1 VTAIVALLLWFCA
14 LCAIIPL
21 TVILIELSAGLM
33 PLKQVF
39 QDAAEQ
45 PQTVILMPAHNEA
58 SIISDTV
65 QKVQNGLPPQCRL
78 LVVAD
83 NCSDET
89 ARLARD
95 AGAAVVERSSAILRG
110 KGYAIAFG
118 GDSLV
123 SDPPDYI
130 VILDA
135 DCLAASKSI
144 EYLVR
149 AAQRSGRP
157 VQARYCFTAPSSA
170 SPVVQISNFAFY
182 VKNVVR
188 QRGMSR
194 MGDVCLLTGA
204 GMALSWNQFRAAAV
218 ASGAIVE
225 DLAMGLDLM
234 KAGHRPLFLESALI
248 TSDSATAKDTVG
260 QRQRWEHG
268 YLSTMSSEALPCIAQ
283 GLVTMDRALLWTG
296 LHLLV
301 PPLALLVMISS
312 TIALLQA
319 VAMML
324 GHSATPFLIIVAQ
337 LILLMLL
344 LAVVWLRGGKAYVQA
359 SALARLPLY
368 MLWKVPIYLRLL
380 TNRQREWNRTPRG
393 GKDDS

>member
-1 VTAIVALLLWFCA
+1 MTAIVALLLWLCA
-14 LCAIIPL
+14 LPAIIPL
-21 TVILIELSAGLM
+21 TVILIELIAGLL

-39 QDAAEQ
+39 QDAAEH
-45 PQTVILMPAHNEA
+45 PQTVVLMPAHNEA

-83 NCSDET
+83 NCSDDT

-95 AGAAVVERSSAILRG
+95 AGAAVVERSSAMLRG
-110 KGYAIAFG
+110 KGYALAFG

-135 DCLAASKSI
+135 DCLPAPKSI
-144 EYLVR
+144 EHLVR
-149 AAQRSGRP
+149 AAQGSGRP
-157 VQARYCFTAPSSA
+157 VQASYCFTAPSSA
-170 SPVVQISNFAFY
+170 NPVVKISNFAFY

-204 GMALSWNQFRAAAV
+204 GMAFSWPQYRKAAV
-218 ASGAIVE
+218 ASGVIVE

-234 KAGHRPLFLESALI
+234 KAGHPPLFLEDALI
-248 TSDSATAKDTVG
+248 TSDAATAKDTVG

-268 YLSTMSSEALPCIAQ
+268 YLSTMFREALPCIAQ

-319 VAMML
+319 LATTL
-324 GHSATPFLIIVAQ
+324 GQSATPFLIITMQ
-337 LILLMLL
+337 LSLLMLL
-344 LAVVWLRGGKAYVQA
+344 LAVCWLRGGKAYANA
-359 SALARLPLY
+359 SALARLPFY
-368 MLWKVPIYLRLL
+368 MLWKIPIYLRLL